1 MGSTTR
7 DRKLN
12 GVRYTGFREPFSTD
26 RNTTL
31 PHPSADISPQ
41 ASLEASDI
49 TIERS
54 ILRLL
59 KYSRKR
65 SYSSKQ
71 KGFLNLGNKYNDM
84 QDADDLRK
92 TKDGARV

>member
-1 MGSTTR
+1 MGSTQ
-7 DRKLN
+7 DN
-12 GVRYTGFREPFSTD
+12 GPHSLD

-65 SYSSKQ
+65 NHSSKQ

-92 TKDGARV
+92 TKGGARV